1 MSASTQKPILIS
13 GAGLSSLLLARALLS
28 HAIPFEVYERDD
40 SIYKRAQG
48 YRLRLSAEGID
59 AIESVLDPASFDKWF
74 DGCSKTGGAGFQNLD
89 AITGEPSD
97 IELAMGSG
105 PRPGLTSRGGKV
117 VGTERAW
124 LRSNLLEGLEDHV
137 HWGKQVTGYE
147 LSPDGVYA
155 TFADGTKSPEGSMLV
170 AGDGIRSAVAQQLTN
185 GALKVFDTGA
195 RLIHGQAPTSAFKSL
210 GEGVWGMHD
219 YSKPGAK
226 LFCITNVRPEDMDK
240 PDVQLGWTMT
250 GEPGVI
256 QAPNDDIAIGGKIA
270 ADLAKR
276 LTAGWAERFQPLF
289 QDMNEDEAGFWK
301 MTCSNPAG
309 VPEWPNQPRV
319 TLMGDSVHAMTPAGG
334 IGANTA
340 MRDSALLGRLLR
352 EAGGYKEGVTAEYE
366 KVMRVYG
373 SEAVKTSYG
382 FAREMFKVL
391 KPEDMKEVTGT
402 VQQL

>member
-1 MSASTQKPILIS
+1 MFTSAQKPILIS

-28 HAIPFEVYERDD
+28 HSIPFEVYERDD

-59 AIESVLDPASFDKWF
+59 AIESVLDPASFEKWF

-97 IELAMGSG
+97 VELAMGSG
-105 PRPGLTSRGGKV
+105 PRPALTSRGGKV
-117 VGTERAW
+117 VGTARAW
-124 LRSNLLEGLEDHV
+124 LRSNLLEGLEPHV

-155 TFADGTKSPEGSMLV
+155 TFADGAKSPEGSMLV

-276 LTAGWAERFQPLF
+276 LTEGWAERFQPMF
-289 QDMNEDEAGFWK
+289 QDMNEDEAG
-301 MTCSNPAG
+301 
-309 VPEWPNQPRV
+309 VDQPTSRHPDGG
-319 TLMGDSVHAMTPAGG
+319 LGARHDPAGG

-352 EAGGYKEGVTAEYE
+352 ESGGYKDGVTAEYE

-391 KPEDMKEVTGT
+391 KPEDMKPVTGT